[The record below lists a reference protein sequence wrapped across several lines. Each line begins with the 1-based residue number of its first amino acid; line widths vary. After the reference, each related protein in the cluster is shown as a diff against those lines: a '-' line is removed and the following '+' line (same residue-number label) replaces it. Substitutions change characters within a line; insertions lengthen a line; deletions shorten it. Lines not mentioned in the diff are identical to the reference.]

1 MGSPTWNFGG
11 GLTYPCHGTGG
22 TSLHTL
28 NFHSSTLVTTRATAK
43 HVHIILKMLEKMLEN
58 LVKSL
63 TRESTAKT
71 YFDLRLAM
79 VKSQCAPGFTR
90 NVKKSWLIASMNA
103 KFAIGCTFWH
113 FAIGKMKLSKNRKE
127 GKFSDLQQKRATAS
141 SITSS
146 VSHWFLSKHEY
157 FLSMSVWAN
166 IKSEV
171 GISHWYVE
179 KFTSCTWCIMSWSCC
194 NQMPERIPAIS
205 DVSSILDKFNFC
217 KVAWSNEVSDVHST
231 SGNFC
236 FFKRRVLYQQTSAF
250 GILSL
255 WCRYNIVILIV
266 SSWLFPARLA
276 FPSVVALSQYWQ
288 CVRCC
293 VFSRLVP

>member
-236 FFKRRVLYQQTSAF
+236 FLGVECFINRLLLLGFSASGASTVQPLKNPGYIQTIDRTA
-250 GILSL
+250 
-255 WCRYNIVILIV
+255 
-266 SSWLFPARLA
+266 SSRK
-276 FPSVVALSQYWQ
+276 SD
-288 CVRCC
+288 C
-293 VFSRLVP
+293 SRHIYLT